1 MLRLS
6 QFARVVENLRPYL
19 LGWRTYF
26 GLSQTPK
33 IWRELDE
40 WLQHRLRTIQL
51 YQWRREPTIYP

>member
-6 QFARVVENLRPYL
+6 QSARVVENLRPYIL
-19 LGWRTYF
+19 SWRTYF

-40 WLQHRLRTIQL
+40 WLQH
-51 YQWRREPTIYP
+51 